1 MDFIVNNWLIFGGLA
16 VFFIIALFA
25 NFAMMA
31 SKMRI
36 RGIGIF
42 LHFFLGLMVFLAGV
56 PFVIGA
62 IVQIIR
68 YANKG

>member
-1 MDFIVNNWLIFGGLA
+1 MDFIVNNWLVFGGIA

-42 LHFFLGLMVFLAGV
+42 LHLFLGLMAFLSGV

-62 IVQIIR
+62 IVQIVR
-68 YANKG
+68 YATKG